1 MFPPGPFMG
10 SRIRHPA
17 SQDVVDELGG
27 LRQEREEAARREQK
41 EVNSHL
47 WLLVGG
53 GFKKFPPPYLGKI
66 PILTNIFNWVQTS
79 RIITFFGRETAKK

>member
-1 MFPPGPFMG
+1 MCIHTLFLSFLKLFPPGPFMG

-53 GFKKFPPPYLGKI
+53 GFKYFVPP
-66 PILTNIFNWVQTS
+66 Q
-79 RIITFFGRETAKK
+79 FGEDSHCD